1 MKKTRFLA
9 LTCLVVIIIIFV
21 VFMMKDTV
29 YTVSEVF
36 ENADFNTENQSLSIE
51 SVNTKTEDIFTSIE
65 IPEEKQK
72 ELINALENAEFKK
85 TDFSSEWDYLVN
97 ITLNTGYDFYV
108 VFDKGIIV
116 PIDKEEAYIITND
129 NDFFNILKE
138 VTK

>member
-1 MKKTRFLA
+1 MKKTSILA

-21 VFMMKDTV
+21 VFLMKDTV

-36 ENADFNTENQSLSIE
+36 ENADFNTENQSVSIE

-108 VFDKGIIV
+108 VSDKGIIV

-129 NDFFNILKE
+129 NDFFNIIKE
-138 VTK
+138 VTE